1 LIKAEVD
8 KGTLKAIENRLDK
21 MSNKAPMV
29 MKQAINETAKQARIQ
44 LAKTAQKQYSIKTG
58 RFNKAM
64 EIKKAAVSRPEAIIR
79 ATGEVLEIKEFKIS
93 PNKYTTGA
101 SRPNVT
107 KGKVYR
113 NGSLKK
119 LQKGN
124 LKAFVSKFKNG
135 HVAVVQRVPG
145 KKMKS
150 DPKKD
155 FIKKLLS
162 PSIPKILGNEEKVFG
177 IVEPDISKNL
187 KLNLEKYTL
196 RALGE

>member
-1 LIKAEVD
+1 MITTEVD
-8 KGTLKAIENRLDK
+8 KGTLRAIEKRLGDL
-21 MSNKAPMV
+21 SNKAPTV
-29 MKQAINETAKQARIQ
+29 MKQAVNETAKQARVQ
-44 LAKTAQKQYSIKTG
+44 LAKTAQKQYSIKIG

-64 EIKKAAVSRPEAIIR
+64 EIKRAIVSNPEAIIR

-101 SRPNVT
+101 NRPNIT

-113 NGSLKK
+113 SGSLKK
-119 LQKGN
+119 LQKGS
-124 LKAFVSKFKNG
+124 LKAFVAKFKNG

-162 PSIPKILGNEEKVFG
+162 PSIPNMLGNEEKVYG
-177 IVEPDISKNL
+177 IVEPDIQNNLQANLSKYIN
-187 KLNLEKYTL
+187 KILE
-196 RALGE
+196 G